1 MKRVAVIL
9 AIAACVVASPG
20 VEAAAQGAER
30 PLLHSLFQDHAVV
43 QRGQP
48 LHVWGWTG
56 PNERVMARLDNGPP
70 RVTRA
75 DRTGAWRMS
84 LGTLEAGG
92 PHTITAIAGGR
103 TQVVTDVLAGDVF
116 LCSGQ
121 SNMEF
126 PTRLATNSTAL
137 LREAPNPQIRLFQVS
152 RRLSATPQHAYDAAN
167 RWMVD
172 EPAAAGDFSAVCYL
186 FGRAVQRTQHVPVGL
201 IHASWGGTPIEAWM
215 SEAAL
220 RGAGRGDEVELAAA
234 HARDPQAADRRFA
247 QGMQQWRHDRDPGVA
262 GQWNAPDLDDRDWAT
277 VSPEGFWEDAGEQ
290 QLAHLDGIVWFRTD
304 FTLSAAQASLGGRL
318 ELGPADDA
326 DVTYVNGQR
335 VGGEDVWDAP
345 RAYAIAPGVLRE
357 GRNVLASSVLDTG
370 GGGGFW
376 GAAGEKQLH
385 LSDGSRIS
393 LAAPWRYRIAAPLSE
408 IGLPPRRPWG
418 GSSAF
423 STLFNGMIAPA
434 QGYGMSAVLWYQGE
448 TNAGE
453 PRAYERLLPAM
464 FADWRAWH
472 DNRNLEF
479 YVVQLAAFG
488 APVIGAPVRD
498 GWGRIRDVQRRIVA
512 ADPHAALAV
521 SIDLG
526 DRHDIHPTQKLVLAE
541 RLARLARRRLYA
553 ENIEDSGPVPLA
565 AKKEGGAVRVSFGHG
580 PLVVHSGAR
589 PASVELCTSD
599 RACRFVDARVQDS
612 DMFIEDVAG
621 GDAFVR
627 YCWGD
632 SPICNL
638 FNASDLPAV
647 PFELAIE

>member
-345 RAYAIAPGVLRE
+345 RAYARRRRRVLGRRRGEAVASFRWQQDFSRRAVALSHRRAAERDRPAAPSSLGWIERILDAVQRHDRASAGLRHE
-357 GRNVLASSVLDTG
+357 RRALVSGRN
-370 GGGGFW
+370 
-376 GAAGEKQLH
+376 
-385 LSDGSRIS
+385 
-393 LAAPWRYRIAAPLSE
+393 
-408 IGLPPRRPWG
+408 
-418 GSSAF
+418 
-423 STLFNGMIAPA
+423 
-434 QGYGMSAVLWYQGE
+434 
-448 TNAGE
+448 
-453 PRAYERLLPAM
+453 
-464 FADWRAWH
+464 
-472 DNRNLEF
+472 
-479 YVVQLAAFG
+479 
-488 APVIGAPVRD
+488 
-498 GWGRIRDVQRRIVA
+498 QRR
-512 ADPHAALAV
+512 
-521 SIDLG
+521 
-526 DRHDIHPTQKLVLAE
+526 RT
-541 RLARLARRRLYA
+541 
-553 ENIEDSGPVPLA
+553 
-565 AKKEGGAVRVSFGHG
+565 
-580 PLVVHSGAR
+580 
-589 PASVELCTSD
+589 ASV
-599 RACRFVDARVQDS
+599 
-612 DMFIEDVAG
+612 
-621 GDAFVR
+621 
-627 YCWGD
+627 
-632 SPICNL
+632 
-638 FNASDLPAV
+638 
-647 PFELAIE
+647 